1 LLNEGSIIVIN
12 FEVNRIDFYNVIN
25 YTLMFIIKN
34 NILIITKGDIMIE
47 IVKPCGFCAGA
58 ENAFNKTL
66 EAIENASSDKRVV
79 LFKCILNNQ
88 DAVDILESKG
98 GVQID
103 EKENFKPDDIIII
116 RAHGETKEAI
126 KYLDE
131 NGFKY
136 IDCTCWNVK
145 RIHAAIVEK
154 YNDEYKIF
162 IVGEKKTHPE
172 VIGSNGWCNNE
183 GIIITTKED
192 IDSINNLS
200 YEKIFVIAQT
210 TLARD
215 KFEKWSELI
224 KNKFIDSLVE
234 IKDSLC
240 DLQEYIQSASVELA
254 RQCKTMIVIG
264 DRNSANTA
272 ELYKKCSAVC
282 SDVRWIES
290 TKYFYDEIIKKNF
303 DFSSKIGITGGASA
317 PMEIIIKCKQLLVFK
332 KFYEEKRKII
342 LEKIRVYNQML
353 KQNNNTFIQDAI
365 EQFTAIGESE
375 KAKLI
380 RGSLIMLGYKIAQGQ
395 NENYSLDL
403 AAAYELFE
411 TSILAH
417 DDVFDKAHK
426 RRDITTIHEKTREKY
441 FAEHKDKDK
450 LICFNAKSIAICV
463 GDLGFYFVNQIILDA
478 YQNDKN
484 LVSVLKYYNNI
495 VITTIK
501 GELLDI
507 VLPLEEQLDINH
519 GKNLEDC
526 VLEIDKTK
534 TAQYSTIGP
543 FCLGLTLGGA
553 DESELKIF
561 EELFEYLGIAFQIK
575 DDYLNIYGEIE
586 QGKPLY
592 NDISEYKM
600 TLFYSEVC
608 KKDEYKKQLLNY
620 YGKESLSEE
629 DNIAVKDIFE
639 KSGAKEKIEMIM
651 KEYFEKCRVLLNNI
665 TFKNEEDRDILFG
678 FVNYLELRSR

>member
-1 LLNEGSIIVIN
+1 MREEYIVIS
-12 FEVNRIDFYNVIN
+12 FEVSRINFYNVIN
-25 YTLMFIIKN
+25 YTLIFIIKN
-34 NILIITKGDIMIE
+34 DILITTKGDIMIE

-58 ENAFNKTL
+58 ENAFKKTL
-66 EAIENASSDKRVV
+66 EARKKASSDKRVV
-79 LFKCILNNQ
+79 LFKCLLHNPDVMN
-88 DAVDILESKG
+88 ILEFKG
-98 GVQID
+98 VVQID
-103 EKENFKPDDIIII
+103 KRKDFKSEDIIII
-116 RAHGETKEAI
+116 RAHGETKETI
-126 KYLDE
+126 KYLDD
-131 NGFKY
+131 NGFEY
-136 IDCTCWNVK
+136 VDCTCSKVI
-145 RIHAAIVEK
+145 RIHTAINEK
-154 YNDEYKIF
+154 YNEGYKIF
-162 IVGEKKTHPE
+162 IIGEKESHPE

-183 GIIITTKED
+183 GIIITTED
-192 IDSINNLS
+192 DINLIDNLS
-200 YEKIFVIAQT
+200 YEKIFVVAQT

-215 KFEKWSELI
+215 KFDKWSGLI
-224 KNKFIDSLVE
+224 KNKFIASCVE

-240 DLQEYIQSASVELA
+240 DLQENIQSASVELA

-264 DRNSANTA
+264 GKESANTA
-272 ELYKKCSAVC
+272 ELYKKCNDVC

-353 KQNNNTFIQDAI
+353 KQNNNTFIQDAV

-417 DDVFDKAHK
+417 DDVFDKAAK
-426 RRDITTIHEKTREKY
+426 RRDVTTIHEKTREKY
-441 FAEHKDKDK
+441 FAGHEDKDE
-450 LICFNAKSIAICV
+450 LIRFNAQSIAICV
-463 GDLGFYFVNQIILDA
+463 GDLGFYFLNQIILDA
-478 YQNDKN
+478 YKNDKN
-484 LVSVLKYYNNI
+484 LVSLLKFFNNI
-495 VITTIK
+495 AITTIK

-507 VLPLEEQLDINH
+507 ILPLEEQLHIPH

-526 VLEIDKTK
+526 VLEIERTK
-534 TAQYSTIGP
+534 TAQYSTVGP

-553 DESELKIF
+553 DQSELNKF
-561 EELFEYLGIAFQIK
+561 EELFEFLGIAFQIK

-608 KKDEYKKQLLNY
+608 KKEEYKKQLLNY

-665 TFKNEEDRDILFG
+665 TLKNEEDRDILFG